1 MTLSLETL
9 PWPTGRAATAAV
21 PRPIAFALGVL
32 VVLTFSQGWVMPLLG
47 PNGDPEASG
56 LVRAL
61 YAPGYLAGAALAW
74 SARGRLLL
82 IAARAPLLW
91 PPLVVI
97 ALSCLWSID
106 PGVSARRVVAL
117 AFTVL
122 GGLGLAARFDWEEL
136 VEVVATAFAL
146 LVAGSYALGLGKPDW
161 GRMTELFPGA
171 WRGLWMEKNA
181 LGDFMAVGCTAF
193 TAAAWLSPRRRW
205 LWAALALLAV
215 GLIVLSTSKTSLVVL
230 LAGAGALG
238 FTAVARRGG
247 VWTLAASF
255 LAVSTLG
262 AAAVLALTAGDAV
275 FALLGKDA
283 TLTGRTKVWNG
294 ALREAATRPW
304 TGFGYGVVWT
314 DEDRW
319 SPRAWIFKYAG
330 FTAHHAHN
338 SWIETYLGLGRVGL
352 GAVAMMMLD
361 VWARSLASVARS
373 PAAVFAIPFLTV
385 YSLTMLTESVMLI
398 YNDFYTTLLVAVVA
412 GVSVRPG
419 EARP

>member
-1 MTLSLETL
+1 MSQALDTL
-9 PWPTGRAATAAV
+9 PWPTGRTAAAALPHPV
-21 PRPIAFALGVL
+21 AFALGVA

-56 LVRAL
+56 FVRAL
-61 YAPGYLAGAALAW
+61 YAPGYLAGAVLAW
-74 SARGRLLL
+74 SGRRRLVTL
-82 IAARAPLLW
+82 AARAPLLW

-106 PGVSARRVVAL
+106 PGVSGRRAVAL
-117 AFTVL
+117 GFTVL
-122 GGLGLAARFDWEEL
+122 GGLGLAARFDWGEL
-136 VEVVATAFAL
+136 VEAVAAAFAL
-146 LVAGSYALGLGKPDW
+146 LVLGSYGLGLGKPDW

-193 TAAAWLSPRRRW
+193 AAAAWLNPRRRW
-205 LWAALALLAV
+205 LWVGFGAMAV
-215 GLIVLSTSKTSLVVL
+215 GLIALSTSKTSLVVA

-238 FTAVARRGG
+238 FTAVTRRGG
-247 VWTLAASF
+247 VWTLAAAF
-255 LAVSTLG
+255 AAVSAL
-262 AAAVLALTAGDAV
+262 AAAGVVALTAGDAV
-275 FALLGKDA
+275 FAMLGKDA
-283 TLTGRTKVWNG
+283 TLTGRTKVWAG

-338 SWIETYLGLGRVGL
+338 SWIETYLGLGRLGL
-352 GAVAMMMLD
+352 GAVALMMLD
-361 VWARSLASVARS
+361 VWARALASVARS

-412 GVSVRPG
+412 GVSSRPD
-419 EARP
+419 R